1 MTAVARAAS
10 FALTLHVAVE
20 GRHPFERESPVCTPG
35 HLRRTVGT
43 LHSIGPLTQCSV
55 RGTVMQPAKCTGAA
69 DEQFRLNPA
78 GDLVIPS
85 AHKCVDVKDQ
95 QTDNG
100 TRLQVIIL
108 RSFRPV

>member
-1 MTAVARAAS
+1 
-10 FALTLHVAVE
+10 
-20 GRHPFERESPVCTPG
+20 
-35 HLRRTVGT
+35 
-43 LHSIGPLTQCSV
+43 
-55 RGTVMQPAKCTGAA
+55 MQPAKCTGAA